1 MNDEIRNTLNNVR
14 DKITQKTETNT
25 VSLVNSIKLPK
36 ESITND
42 ITSDNTFIRLV
53 FEFNNSIKIIGGDG
67 TISNPYLLKG
77 GAISC

>member
-1 MNDEIRNTLNNVR
+1 MNNEIRNTLNNVR

-42 ITSDNTFIRLV
+42 IT
-53 FEFNNSIKIIGGDG
+53 NNNRE
-67 TISNPYLLKG
+67 TILKK
-77 GAISC
+77 

>member
-1 MNDEIRNTLNNVR
+1 MDNEIRNTLNSVR

-42 ITSDNTFIRLV
+42 ITNNNKAHIMLIINFFIRI
-53 FEFNNSIKIIGGDG
+53 F
-67 TISNPYLLKG
+67 
-77 GAISC
+77 

>member
-1 MNDEIRNTLNNVR
+1 MNNEIRNTLNNVR

-42 ITSDNTFIRLV
+42 ITNNNNIR
-53 FEFNNSIKIIGGDG
+53 E
-67 TISNPYLLKG
+67 TILKK
-77 GAISC
+77 

>member
-36 ESITND
+36 ESITNK
-42 ITSDNTFIRLV
+42 TTNDNI
-53 FEFNNSIKIIGGDG
+53 IKE
-67 TISNPYLLKG
+67 TIVRFYFVLKVRV
-77 GAISC
+77 I